1 MVQEKLHHDL
11 DDQFQDLL
19 PLLNM
24 NKVKRFDGTET
35 KDDKSYERIAFNLR
49 EQQRAVPS

>member
-1 MVQEKLHHDL
+1 MASEKLHHDL
-11 DDQFQDLL
+11 DEQFQDLL

-24 NKVKRFDGTET
+24 TKQKRFPDNET

-49 EQQRAVPS
+49 E